1 MLYSPVLG
9 WLIVAV
15 IILAIDK
22 MQNKCNLVFA
32 SYSAFTVSAFTALGV
47 MKVPT
52 PDAPDYPYYSYYLL
66 SIYKKYYIMT
76 QCVTMRKKPF
86 YRYAC

>member
-1 MLYSPVLG
+1 MLNYGCTPCNQVAWGGCKRSNLLKY
-9 WLIVAV
+9 LIFM
-15 IILAIDK
+15 K
-22 MQNKCNLVFA
+22 KKKKE
-32 SYSAFTVSAFTALGV
+32 GV
-47 MKVPT
+47 RLYT
-52 PDAPDYPYYSYYLL
+52 YYLL